1 MTFAEHLLALRKA
14 QGWTQTEVAQ
24 RVGISWRAY
33 QNYER
38 GLREPQL
45 SVLAALADFYDLPVD
60 ELICRRRSAS
70 GGWER
75 ETQDAG
81 Q

>member
-14 QGWTQTEVAQ
+14 RGWTQTEVAQ
-24 RVGISWRAY
+24 KVGISWRAY

-45 SVLAALADFYDLPVD
+45 SVLTALADLYDLPVD
-60 ELICRRRSAS
+60 ELICRRRCESK
-70 GGWER
+70 GENDG
-75 ETQDAG
+75 
-81 Q
+81 